1 MKTIAQVVSTII
13 SQKLFLAELLA
24 EGLINISSLA
34 RKIKPEIEDL
44 LQKPVQNGAVVMALK
59 RYTPRVDLQMSF
71 RMPKIFNKM
80 GDIIVRSNLSTIC
93 VRNSG
98 TLVDKRCQILRI
110 AIAQNE
116 VFYSFVQGVFESTLV
131 ISSILVDQCIKMIQ
145 GETII
150 NQNHGLS
157 SITLKLPV
165 GYIDQPGIYY
175 FILRNIAWEGINIVE
190 VISTLH
196 EFTIVVK
203 QTDVDKAF
211 SALNLILKNWQS
223 HLWVS

>member
-1 MKTIAQVVSTII
+1 
-13 SQKLFLAELLA
+13 
-24 EGLINISSLA
+24 
-34 RKIKPEIEDL
+34 
-44 LQKPVQNGAVVMALK
+44 
-59 RYTPRVDLQMSF
+59 
-71 RMPKIFNKM
+71 M
-80 GDIIVRSNLSTIC
+80 GDIIVRPNLSTIC
-93 VRNSG
+93 VCNSG

-145 GETII
+145 GETIV

-157 SITLKLPV
+157 SITLKLP

-175 FILRNIAWEGINIVE
+175 FILRNIAWEGINIFA

-211 SALNLILKNWQS
+211 SALNLILKN
-223 HLWVS
+223 

>member
-34 RKIKPEIEDL
+34 RKIKPQIEDF

-131 ISSILVDQCIKMIQ
+131 ISSILVNQCIKMLQ
-145 GETII
+145 GETIV

-157 SITLKLPV
+157 SITLKLP

-175 FILRNIAWEGINIVE
+175 FILRNIAWEGINIVA

-211 SALNLILKNWQS
+211 SALNI
-223 HLWVS
+223 